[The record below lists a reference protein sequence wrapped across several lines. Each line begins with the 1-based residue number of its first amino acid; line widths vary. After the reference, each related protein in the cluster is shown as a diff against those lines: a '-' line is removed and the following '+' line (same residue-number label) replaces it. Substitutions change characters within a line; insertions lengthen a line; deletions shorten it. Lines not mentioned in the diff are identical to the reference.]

1 MTQPTVSPPAA
12 TALAPFVGAVAR
24 GPGRG
29 RQLSREE
36 AAEAL
41 RLILDGSAAPEAA
54 GALLMVMR
62 YRGEG
67 PSEIAGFADALA
79 SGADWRRAAPDLDW
93 PSYAAGRTRGL
104 PWFLLAAKLVA
115 GAGHRVALHGWNA
128 HRVEIRDALPGL
140 GIPVAESGAAL
151 ASALDAAS
159 IAYVPLEAWSP
170 GGHKLIR
177 LREVFGLRS
186 CINTVLRVANPFGAG
201 AQVQG
206 VFHPSYR
213 GLQTD
218 TGALLGQRN
227 LMILKGAGGEFE
239 RNPSKEI
246 ELFGLLDGA
255 EVDLTAQALRDETR
269 RLADPGGRPG
279 DLQRLWRG
287 ESDDAF
293 ATALV
298 TGTAAL
304 ALLALGA
311 APGLA
316 RAEALAEALWQAR
329 DRDALPAGAAA

>member
-1 MTQPTVSPPAA
+1 MTQPTVSPPDA
-12 TALAPFVGAVAR
+12 TALAPFVRHVAR

-29 RQLSREE
+29 RHLTRDE
-36 AAEAL
+36 AAQAL

-128 HRVEIRDALPGL
+128 HRHEIRDALPGL
-140 GIPVAESGAAL
+140 GIPVAETGAAL

-170 GGHKLIR
+170 GGHRLIR

-255 EVDLTAQALRDETR
+255 EVDLSAQALRDETR

-279 DLQRLWRG
+279 DLQRLWCG

-304 ALLALGA
+304 ALLALRA

>member
-1 MTQPTVSPPAA
+1 MTSSAPPRDE

-29 RQLSREE
+29 RHLTREE

-41 RLILDGSAAPEAA
+41 RLILDGTAAPEAA

-62 YRGEG
+62 YRGE
-67 PSEIAGFADALA
+67 SAEEIAGFADALA
-79 SGADWRRAAPDLDW
+79 SGADWRRAAPALDW

-128 HRVEIRDALPGL
+128 HRHEIRDALPGL
-140 GIPVAESGAAL
+140 GIPVAESGDALGAAL
-151 ASALDAAS
+151 DSTS
-159 IAYVPLEAWSP
+159 IAYVPLESWSP
-170 GGHKLIR
+170 GGHRLIR

-186 CINTVLRVANPFGAG
+186 CINTVLRVANPFGAD

-218 TGALLGQRN
+218 TGALMGQRN

-269 RLADPGGRPG
+269 RLADPGGQAD
-279 DLQRLWRG
+279 DLRRLWNG

-304 ALLALGA
+304 ALLALRA

-329 DRDALPAGAAA
+329 DRAALPAERAA

>member
-1 MTQPTVSPPAA
+1 MTQPSVSRDAN
-12 TALAPFVGAVAR
+12 ALAPFVGAVAR

-29 RQLSREE
+29 RHLTREE
-36 AAEAL
+36 AAQAL
-41 RLILDGSAAPEAA
+41 RLILDGTAAPEAA

-62 YRGEG
+62 YRGEDAA
-67 PSEIAGFADALA
+67 EIAGFADALA
-79 SGADWRRAAPDLDW
+79 SGEDWRRAAPDLDW

-128 HRVEIRDALPGL
+128 HRHEIRDALPGL
-140 GIPVAESGAAL
+140 GIPVAETGDAL
-151 ASALDAAS
+151 GRALDSAS

-170 GGHKLIR
+170 DGYRLIR

-186 CINTVLRVANPFGAG
+186 CINTVLRVANPFGAR
-201 AQVQG
+201 AQVEG
-206 VFHPSYR
+206 VFHPPYR
-213 GLQTD
+213 GLQAD
-218 TGALLGQRN
+218 AGALMGQEN
-227 LMILKGAGGEFE
+227 LLILKGAGGEFE

-246 ELFGLLDGA
+246 ELFGLLGGV

-269 RLADPGGRPG
+269 RLADPGGKPE
-279 DLQRLWRG
+279 DLRRLWIG

-329 DRDALPAGAAA
+329 DRAALPGKDAA

>member
-1 MTQPTVSPPAA
+1 MTQPSARHDA
-12 TALAPFVGAVAR
+12 TALAPFMGAVAR

-29 RQLSREE
+29 RHLTREE
-36 AAEAL
+36 AAQAL
-41 RLILDGSAAPEAA
+41 RLILDGTAAPEAA

-62 YRGEG
+62 YRGENAE
-67 PSEIAGFADALA
+67 EIAGFADALA
-79 SGADWRRAAPDLDW
+79 SGEDWRQAAPALDW

-128 HRVEIRDALPGL
+128 HRHEIRDALPGL
-140 GIPVAESGAAL
+140 GIPVAETGDAL
-151 ASALDAAS
+151 ARGLDARS

-170 GGHKLIR
+170 GGHRLIR

-218 TGALLGQRN
+218 TGALMGQRN

-246 ELFGLLDGA
+246 ELFGLLDGE

-269 RLADPGGRPG
+269 RLADPGGQPQ
-279 DLQRLWRG
+279 DLRRLWTG
-287 ESDDAF
+287 EIDDAF

-304 ALLALGA
+304 ALLALRA

-329 DRDALPAGAAA
+329 DRDALPGGIAA

>member
-1 MTQPTVSPPAA
+1 MTQPSAAQDA
-12 TALAPFVGAVAR
+12 TALAPFVRTVAR

-29 RQLSREE
+29 RHLTRDE
-36 AAEAL
+36 AAQAMQ
-41 RLILDGSAAPEAA
+41 LILDGMAAPEAA

-62 YRGEG
+62 YRGEDAA
-67 PSEIAGFADALA
+67 EIAGFADALA
-79 SGADWRRAAPDLDW
+79 SGPEWRNAAPDLDW

-128 HRVEIRDALPGL
+128 HRREIRDALPAL
-140 GIPVAESGAAL
+140 GIKTVETGEAL
-151 ASALDAAS
+151 GRALDAHS

-170 GGHKLIR
+170 GGYRLIR
-177 LREVFGLRS
+177 LREAFGLRS
-186 CINTVLRVANPFGAG
+186 CVNTVLRVANPFGAS
-201 AQVQG
+201 AQVEG
-206 VFHPSYR
+206 VFHPPYR
-213 GLQTD
+213 GLQAD
-218 TGALLGQRN
+218 AGALMGQRN
-227 LMILKGAGGEFE
+227 VLILKGAGGEFE

-246 ELFGLLDGA
+246 ELFGLLDGEA
-255 EVDLTAQALRDETR
+255 VDLTAQALRDETR
-269 RLADPGGRPG
+269 RLADPGGQSE
-279 DLQRLWRG
+279 DLLRLWRG
-287 ESDDAF
+287 ESDDHF

-329 DRDALPAGAAA
+329 DRAALPGAQAA